1 MARLRL
7 GVLVSGGGTNLQ
19 AVLDAALEGKLDADV
34 RVVVSNQPAA
44 YALERAKAA
53 GVPTAVISHREF
65 PDRAAFDA
73 RVVARLRESDVTHV
87 VLAGFMRLVT
97 PVLLDAFP
105 WRVINIHPALLPA
118 FPGVHAQ
125 KQALAYGVKVSGCTV
140 HFVDSGT
147 DSGPVIAQAT
157 VPVLDGD
164 TEETLA
170 ARILVQEH
178 RLLVAVLGAIAAGE
192 VSVVEGEAGA
202 RARVV
207 ARDLSARLSEGERA

>member
-1 MARLRL
+1 MGKLRL

-19 AVLDAALEGKLDADV
+19 AILDAVAQGKLDADV
-34 RVVVSNQPAA
+34 RVVISNQPAA
-44 YALERAKAA
+44 RALERAAGA
-53 GVPTAVISHREF
+53 GVPTTVISHREF

-73 RVVARLRESDVTHV
+73 RVVERLREADVTHV

-97 PVLLDAFP
+97 PVLLGAFP
-105 WRVINIHPALLPA
+105 WRVVNIHPALLPS

-125 KQALAYGVKVSGCTV
+125 RQALAYGVKVSGCTV

-157 VPVLDGD
+157 VEVLDGD

-170 ARILVQEH
+170 ARILVEEH
-178 RLLVAVLGAIAAGE
+178 RLLVGVLSAIAAGR
-192 VSVVEGEAGA
+192 V
-202 RARVV
+202 RVV
-207 ARDLSARLSEGERA
+207 QGAEGSRPRVVVSKEGA